1 MQLRHAAVPWRA
13 LSWTVVETVDETL
26 ASWQALAARA
36 PDQPFQHPAW
46 IAAWLETRGRVLA
59 VRPRIVVGH
68 HRDSCEIVVPLGI
81 TGRGPGRV
89 LRWLAGDSSDYN
101 APLASPELRAS
112 FPPDD
117 AAAFWRCIADL
128 AGPAAVLDLGNQPE
142 RIAGAANRFIAKPIG
157 AEACRAHS
165 LRLPTAAGAGSLSK
179 RHRKRLRALERS
191 HGKAAFVILSAGQDC
206 GLAVRRIIDWKR
218 GQLMRSGG
226 FSPFEAD
233 GVRECLSLAASDPAM
248 PIRVALLRTASATL
262 AGFILIDGGEAE
274 LIYQCSY
281 DPAFA
286 LSSPGT
292 ILRELVERDCIGRGK
307 TLLDFGPGDE
317 AYKGEVCDTSM
328 RLLRT
333 IRPLQPSGVALAMML
348 RTGLQ
353 VKRWIKA
360 TSTLYAAICRAHRL
374 AIVVRGRLRSRSAF
388 RRNPETL
395 ETA

>member
-1 MQLRHAAVPWRA
+1 MQLRHEPVRWRA
-13 LSWTVVETVDETL
+13 LSWTVVEGVAEAL
-26 ASWQALAARA
+26 ASWKVLAARA

-59 VRPRIVVGH
+59 VRPRIVLGH
-68 HRDSCEIVVPLGI
+68 HRDRCEIVVPLGI

-101 APLASPELRAS
+101 APLASPELRAC
-112 FPPDD
+112 FPPED
-117 AAAFWRCIADL
+117 AAAFWRFIAKL
-128 AGPAAVLDLGNQPE
+128 AGPAAVLDLGKQPE
-142 RIAGAANRFIAKPIG
+142 RIAGATNRFIAKPIG
-157 AEACRAHS
+157 EEACRAHS
-165 LRLPTAAGAGSLSK
+165 LRLPTAAKPGSLSK
-179 RHRKRLRALERS
+179 RQRKRLRMLERS
-191 HGKAAFVILSAGQDC
+191 HGTAALAILPAGRDC
-206 GLAVRRIIDWKR
+206 ALAVRRIIEWKR
-218 GQLMRSGG
+218 EQLMRSGG

-233 GVRECLSLAASDPAM
+233 GMRECLSRAANDPAM
-248 PIRVALLRTASATL
+248 PIRAALLRTASATL
-262 AGFILIDGGEAE
+262 AGFLLIDGGEAE

-286 LSSPGT
+286 FCSPGT
-292 ILRELVERDCIGRGK
+292 ILRELVERDAVSRGK

-333 IRPLQPSGVALAMML
+333 IQPLQPGGMALAAML
-348 RTGLQ
+348 RIRLQ
-353 VKRWIKA
+353 VKRWIKG
-360 TSTLYAAICRAHRL
+360 TSAVYGAICRAHRA
-374 AIVVRGRLRSRSAF
+374 AIMVRQRLRPRSAF